1 MPIDYFCIKAKLGI
15 EQVGVGVQGGRRG
28 GGGVLTMDLE
38 EIGKK
43 KFWLK
48 EKFSEIFTVNS
59 PQRVKPQVSAVF
71 KVKRGETGSFLSVGH
86 TLVMELLG

>member
-1 MPIDYFCIKAKLGI
+1 M
-15 EQVGVGVQGGRRG
+15 G

-48 EKFSEIFTVNS
+48 EKFSEITVNS